1 MCRKTVVRWLISSGN
16 CSESGIFTVQI
27 HSAMRFTLLLSLLVT
42 ASITASAGNNTKI
55 NFVDATWD
63 QTITQAKESNKY
75 VFLDCYTDWCY
86 WCKVMDKET
95 FTDTSVSNL
104 INSRFVAAKR
114 EMEKSEEGRALN
126 MKYHVSGYPTY
137 LIFDGKGQLVYQ
149 IVGSRPTAEFRQELL
164 LALEAKAPLCPG
176 FSVQLD
182 PGFPKF
188 LKDSY
193 GTSKER
199 KKSDPKEVNAW
210 LDQQTDLFS
219 EVSWAVLCRFTV
231 SEKYESWIIEN
242 KAKLT
247 ELYGAEQVKDKIT
260 GIIYARVDRAAEAR
274 DSKAFKAAVDMVP
287 VHAQQDT
294 AWLPLQLSLNYYEK
308 TQDWKNYAAT
318 VQDEINKR
326 GYENAGVINGC
337 AWMLYEACD
346 DKATIAQATGWMET
360 LCAKTDSYA
369 YEDTYAAL
377 LYKKG
382 DYAKA
387 EEIAL
392 HAIDLG
398 KAADEDVSGTETLL
412 ANIRLKK
419 K

>member
-1 MCRKTVVRWLISSGN
+1 LTNPVFKQLN
-16 CSESGIFTVQI
+16 
-27 HSAMRFTLLLSLLVT
+27 SAFMRNSFLVLLLLIGGVSY
-42 ASITASAGNNTKI
+42 AGESKVK
-55 NFVDATWD
+55 FVEATWQ
-63 QTITQAKESNKY
+63 QTVAQAGENGKM

-104 INSRFVAAKR
+104 LNSRFVPAKR

-137 LIFDGKGQLVYQ
+137 LIFDGTGQLMYQ
-149 IVGSRPTAEFRQELL
+149 IVGSRTAHEFRKELL
-164 LALEAKAPLCPG
+164 AALEAKAPLCPG
-176 FSVQLD
+176 FSTTLD
-182 PGFPKF
+182 PGFPEF

-210 LDQQTDLFS
+210 LDQQSDLTS
-219 EVSWAVLCRFTV
+219 EVCWAVLCRFSV
-231 SEKYESWIIEN
+231 SEKYENWIFEN

-247 ELYGAEQVKDKIT
+247 ELYGAEQVKEKTI
-260 GIIYARVDRAAEAR
+260 GIIYARVDRAAEKKDESAFQSAVALVAEHAAE
-274 DSKAFKAAVDMVP
+274 DS
-287 VHAQQDT
+287 
-294 AWLPLQLSLNYYEK
+294 AWHNMRLSLTYYEK
-308 TQDWKNYAAT
+308 TEDWKNYAAV
-318 VQDEINKR
+318 VQNDISKN
-326 GYENAGVINGC
+326 GYANSASINGS
-337 AWMLYEACD
+337 AWLIYESCN
-346 DKATIAQATGWMET
+346 DKEVVAQAAGWMENV
-360 LCAKTDSYA
+360 CKNTDEYA

-387 EEIAL
+387 EEAAL

-398 KAADEDVSGTETLL
+398 KKADEDVSATEALL
-412 ANIRLKK
+412 ANIRLKRK
-419 K
+419 

>member
-1 MCRKTVVRWLISSGN
+1 MRNSFLVLFLLAAASVFAG
-16 CSESGIFTVQI
+16 ESNVKFY
-27 HSAMRFTLLLSLLVT
+27 
-42 ASITASAGNNTKI
+42 
-55 NFVDATWD
+55 DATWSATVD
-63 QTITQAKESNKY
+63 QAKASDKM

-104 INSRFVAAKR
+104 INSRFIPAKR

-164 LALEAKAPLCPG
+164 QALEAKTPLCPG
-176 FSVQLD
+176 FSAQLD

-199 KKSDPKEVNAW
+199 KKPDPKEVNAW
-210 LDQQTDLFS
+210 LEQQTDLTS
-219 EVSWAVLCRFTV
+219 EASWAVLCRFTV
-231 SEKYESWIIEN
+231 SEKYENWIIEN
-242 KAKLT
+242 KTKLT
-247 ELYGAEQVKDKIT
+247 ALYGTEQVKEKIV
-260 GIIYARVDRAAEAR
+260 GIIYARTERAAEKK
-274 DSKAFKAAVDMVP
+274 DEQAFKAALALIP
-287 VHAQQDT
+287 VHAAEDS
-294 AWLPLQLSLNYYEK
+294 AWHNKQLSLSFYEK
-308 TQDWKNYAAT
+308 TKDWKKYAA
-318 VQDEINKR
+318 VVENDIAKN
-326 GYENAGVINGC
+326 GYAAGSINGC
-337 AWMLYEACD
+337 AWTIYELCD
-346 DKATIAQATGWMET
+346 DKTVVAQAAGWMENI
-360 LCAKTDSYA
+360 CATTDEYA

-382 DYAKA
+382 DYKKA
-387 EEIAL
+387 EEVAL

-398 KAADEDVSGTETLL
+398 KAANEDVSGTEALL
-412 ANIRLKK
+412 ANIRLKIK
-419 K
+419 